1 MSEAPAAG
9 PFVAPPLLR
18 LRGITKRF
26 GDLVANDGID
36 LDLARGEILAL
47 LGENGAGK
55 TTLMSILFG
64 HYVADAGAIEVA
76 GDDGLLRPLPP
87 ASSRA
92 ALDAGIGMVHQHFTL
107 AQNHSVLDNVTLGT
121 ERLWAWRQDR
131 AAARAKLRRLIE
143 TTGLDVPLETSCG
156 ELSIGEQQRV
166 ELLKALYRDARVL
179 ILDEPTAV
187 LTPQQAER
195 LFVTLR
201 GLAENGLGIIFIS
214 HKLDE
219 VMALCR
225 RIAVLRHGRKVLEVE
240 AADTDEAR
248 LAHAM
253 VDRPVEL
260 PKAQPRPRGEPVLD
274 LDAVHVAAGHGIEG
288 LDDLNLTVHA
298 GEILGIAGVSGNGQ
312 RSLAGL
318 VAGTLQ
324 PAAGTMRLLG
334 EPWPAGGPKVLV
346 QAGVGRIPEDRHR
359 QGVVGDMTVW
369 ENLMLEGYD
378 APICRRFGLLKLE
391 HFRRK
396 AAALAEQF
404 DIRCGDIGAPTRLLS
419 GGNMQKLILARVLER
434 NPRLILAAQP
444 TRGLDIGAVA
454 AVHQHLLDA
463 RQRGAAI
470 LLISEDLDELLAL
483 GDRVRVL
490 YRGRL
495 GPSHRRAEIELARLG
510 LEMAGQNPDLPTSAH
525 AA

>member
-1 MSEAPAAG
+1 MSGASA
-9 PFVAPPLLR
+9 APPLLR

-26 GDLVANDGID
+26 GDLLANDGVD
-36 LDLARGEILAL
+36 LDLHQGEILAL

-64 HYVADAGAIEVA
+64 HYVADAGTIEVA
-76 GDDGLLRPLPP
+76 GADGTLRPLPP
-87 ASSRA
+87 GSSRA
-92 ALDAGIGMVHQHFTL
+92 ALAAGIGMVHQHFTL
-107 AQNHSVLDNVTLGT
+107 AANHSVLDNITLGT

-131 AAARAKLRRLIE
+131 AAARAKLEGLIE
-143 TTGLDVPLETSCG
+143 ATGLEVPLDAPCG
-156 ELSIGEQQRV
+156 SLSIGEQQRV

-201 GLAENGLGIIFIS
+201 RLAAKGLGIVFIS

-219 VMALCR
+219 VLALCHR
-225 RIAVLRHGRKVLEVE
+225 VAVLRHGRKVLEV
-240 AADTDEAR
+240 AASGIDKAR

-260 PKAQPRPRGEPVLD
+260 PTAEPRPAGEPVLE
-274 LDAVHVAAGHGIEG
+274 LAGVGAAAGDGSEALG
-288 LDDLNLTVHA
+288 ELTLTVHA

-318 VAGTLQ
+318 VAGTIR
-324 PAAGTMRLLG
+324 PTTGTLRLLG
-334 EPWPAGGPKVLV
+334 RPWPKGGPKALV
-346 QAGVGRIPEDRHR
+346 RAGVGRIPEDRHR

-378 APICRRFGLLKLE
+378 APICRRWGVFLKLH

-396 AAALAEQF
+396 AKNLIERF
-404 DIRCGDIGAPTRLLS
+404 DIRCGDLEGPTRLLS

-434 NPRLILAAQP
+434 NPRLILASQP

-454 AVHQHLLDA
+454 AVHRHLLDA
-463 RQRGAAI
+463 RARGAGI
-470 LLISEDLDELLAL
+470 LLITDDLDELLQLA
-483 GDRVRVL
+483 DRVRVL

-495 GPSHRRAEIELARLG
+495 GPPHQRAEIDLARLG
-510 LEMAGQNPDLPTSAH
+510 LEMAGQAPQVQPSAH

>member
-1 MSEAPAAG
+1 MSERG
-9 PFVAPPLLR
+9 TAPPLLR
-18 LRGITKRF
+18 LRGISKRF
-26 GDLVANDGID
+26 GDLVANDAID
-36 LDLARGEILAL
+36 LDLHAGEILAL

-64 HYVADAGAIEVA
+64 HYVADAGSIEVA
-76 GDDGLLRPLPP
+76 GEDGRLRPLPP
-87 ASSRA
+87 GSSRA

-107 AQNHSVLDNVTLGT
+107 AANHSVLDNVVLGT

-131 AAARAKLRRLIE
+131 AAARRKLSGLIE
-143 TTGLDVPLETSCG
+143 ATGLEVPLDMPCG
-156 ELSIGEQQRV
+156 SLSIGEQQRV

-195 LFVTLR
+195 LFTTLR
-201 GLAENGLGIIFIS
+201 RLAADGLGIIFIS

-219 VMALCR
+219 VLALCR
-225 RIAVLRHGRKVLEVE
+225 HIAVLRHGRKVLEV
-240 AADTDEAR
+240 AAAGIDKAR

-260 PKAQPRPRGEPVLD
+260 PKAEPRPAGEPVLE
-274 LDAVHVAAGHGIEG
+274 LASVGVIAGHGSEG
-288 LDDLNLTVHA
+288 LTDLSLTVHA

-318 VAGTLQ
+318 VAGTLD
-324 PAAGTMRLLG
+324 PAAGSLRLLG
-334 EPWPAGGPKVLV
+334 RPWPEGGPKALV
-346 QAGVGRIPEDRHR
+346 RAGVGRIPEDRHR
-359 QGVVGDMTVW
+359 LGVVGDMTVW
-369 ENLMLEGYD
+369 ENLVLEGYD
-378 APICRRFGLLKLE
+378 APICRRFGLFLKLR

-396 AAALAEQF
+396 ARALVERF
-404 DIRCGDIGAPTRLLS
+404 DIRCGDLEGPARLLS

-434 NPRLILAAQP
+434 NPRLILASQP

-463 RQRGAAI
+463 RQRGAGI
-470 LLISEDLDELLAL
+470 LLITDDLDELLQL
-483 GDRVRVL
+483 SDRVRVL

-495 GPSHRRAEIELARLG
+495 GPPRRRAEIELARLG
-510 LEMAGQNPDLPTSAH
+510 LEMAGQDPDRQQSAH

>member
-1 MSEAPAAG
+1 MSEGHAAR
-9 PFVAPPLLR
+9 PLLR

-26 GDLVANDGID
+26 GDLVANDGIN
-36 LDLARGEILAL
+36 LDLAEGEILAL

-76 GDDGLLRPLPP
+76 GDKGALCPLPP
-87 ASSRA
+87 GSSRA
-92 ALDAGIGMVHQHFTL
+92 ALAAGIGMVHQHFTL
-107 AQNHSVLDNVTLGT
+107 AANHSVLDNVTLGT
-121 ERLWAWRQDR
+121 ERLWSWRQDR
-131 AAARAKLRRLIE
+131 AAARAKLQGMIRE
-143 TTGLDVPLETSCG
+143 TGLDVPLDKTCG

-187 LTPQQAER
+187 LTPQQSER

-201 GLAENGLGIIFIS
+201 RLAAKGLGIIFIS

-219 VMALCR
+219 VLALCR
-225 RIAVLRHGRKVLEVE
+225 RVAVLRHGRKVLEVA
-240 AADTDEAR
+240 AADTDKAR

-260 PKAQPRPRGEPVLD
+260 PAARPRPAGAPVLELASISVD
-274 LDAVHVAAGHGIEG
+274 AGHGVEG
-288 LDDLNLTVHA
+288 LHELELTVHE

-318 VAGTLQ
+318 VAGTIQ
-324 PAAGTMRLLG
+324 PTRGTLRLAG
-334 EPWPAGGPKVLV
+334 EPWPAGGPKALV

-359 QGVVGDMTVW
+359 QGVVGDMSVW
-369 ENLMLEGYD
+369 ENLALEGYD
-378 APICRRFGLLKLE
+378 SSAERRFGLLPLE
-391 HFRRK
+391 QFRRE
-396 AAALAEQF
+396 AEHLIERF
-404 DIRCGDIGAPTRLLS
+404 DIRCGDLDGPARLLS

-463 RQRGAAI
+463 RERGAAI
-470 LLISEDLDELLAL
+470 LLITEDLDELLAL
-483 GDRVRVL
+483 SDRVRVL

-495 GPSHRRAEIELARLG
+495 GPPHPRALIELGRLG
-510 LEMAGQNPDLPTSAH
+510 LEMAGQAQARQADAD

>member
-1 MSEAPAAG
+1 MSEPEA
-9 PFVAPPLLR
+9 APPLLR

-36 LDLARGEILAL
+36 LDLHEGAILAL

-64 HYVADAGAIEVA
+64 HYVADAGTIEIA
-76 GDDGLLRPLPP
+76 GDDGSLRPLPP
-87 ASSRA
+87 GSSRA
-92 ALDAGIGMVHQHFTL
+92 ALAAGIGMVHQHFTL
-107 AQNHSVLDNVTLGT
+107 AHNHSVLDNITLGT
-121 ERLWAWRQDR
+121 EPLWAWRQDR
-131 AAARAKLRRLIE
+131 AAARTKLRGLIE
-143 TTGLDVPLETSCG
+143 ATGLEVPLDQPCG
-156 ELSIGEQQRV
+156 SLSIGEQQRV
-166 ELLKALYRDARVL
+166 ELLKALYRDAKVL

-187 LTPQQAER
+187 LTPQQADG

-201 GLAENGLGIIFIS
+201 RLAAKGLGIIFIS

-219 VMALCR
+219 VLALCR
-225 RIAVLRHGRKVLEVE
+225 RVAVLRHGKKVLEVE
-240 AADTDEAR
+240 ARNIDKAR

-260 PKAQPRPRGEPVLD
+260 PKAEPRPPGAPVLE
-274 LDAVHVAAGHGIEG
+274 VQSVTVTAGPGIEG
-288 LDDLNLTVHA
+288 LAGLELTVHA
-298 GEILGIAGVSGNGQ
+298 GEVLGIAGVSGNGQ

-318 VAGTLQ
+318 VAGTIQ
-324 PAAGTMRLLG
+324 PASGSLRLLG
-334 EPWPAGGPKVLV
+334 RPWPKGGPKALV
-346 QAGVGRIPEDRHR
+346 RAGVGRIPEDRHR

-378 APICRRFGLLKLE
+378 APICRRFGLFLKLR

-396 AAALAEQF
+396 AKALIERF
-404 DIRCGDIGAPTRLLS
+404 DIRCGDIEGPTRLLS

-434 NPRLILAAQP
+434 NPRLILASQP

-463 RQRGAAI
+463 RARGAGI
-470 LLISEDLDELLAL
+470 LLITEDLDELLQL
-483 GDRVRVL
+483 SDRVRVL

-495 GPSHRRAEIELARLG
+495 GPSRPRAEIALGRLG
-510 LEMAGQNPDLPTSAH
+510 LEMAGQDPDLPTSQH

>member
-1 MSEAPAAG
+1 MSERSA
-9 PFVAPPLLR
+9 APPLLR

-26 GDLVANDGID
+26 GDLVANDAID
-36 LDLARGEILAL
+36 LDLDAGEILAL

-64 HYVADAGAIEVA
+64 QYVADAGTIEVGDGA
-76 GDDGLLRPLPP
+76 GGLRPLPP
-87 ASSRA
+87 GSPRS

-107 AQNHSVLDNVTLGT
+107 AANHSVLDNVTLGT
-121 ERLWAWRQDR
+121 EPLWSWRLDR
-131 AAARAKLRRLIE
+131 RAARAKLRALIE
-143 TTGLDVPLETSCG
+143 ETGLEVPLDRSCG
-156 ELSIGEQQRV
+156 SLSIGEQQRV

-187 LTPQQAER
+187 LTPQQSDR

-201 GLAENGLGIIFIS
+201 RLAVKGLGIVFIS

-219 VMALCR
+219 VLALCR
-225 RIAVLRHGRKVLEVE
+225 RVAVLRHGQKVLEVE
-240 AADTDEAR
+240 AAGIDKAR

-253 VDRPVEL
+253 VDRPVEMPTAL
-260 PKAQPRPRGEPVLD
+260 PRPAGEPVLELAAVDVTAEPGREALTAID
-274 LDAVHVAAGHGIEG
+274 LV
-288 LDDLNLTVHA
+288 VHA
-298 GEILGIAGVSGNGQ
+298 GEIQGIAGVSGNGQ

-318 VAGTLQ
+318 VAGTAQ
-324 PAAGTMRLLG
+324 PTSGSMRLNG
-334 EPWPAGGPKVLV
+334 QPWPAGGPKALIR
-346 QAGVGRIPEDRHR
+346 AGVGRIPEDRHR

-378 APICRRFGLLKLE
+378 ARACRRFGLLQLH

-396 AAALAEQF
+396 AKDLVQRF
-404 DIRCGDIGAPTRLLS
+404 DIRCGDLEGPTRLLS

-434 NPRLILAAQP
+434 QPRLILASQP

-454 AVHQHLLDA
+454 AVHRHLLDA
-463 RQRGAAI
+463 RERGCAI
-470 LLISEDLDELLAL
+470 LLITEDLDELLQLA
-483 GDRVRVL
+483 DRVCVL

-495 GPSHRRAEIELARLG
+495 GSSRPRAEIDLARLG
-510 LEMAGQNPDLPTSAH
+510 LEMAGQDSDRLPGAH